1 MKSSKKF
8 GGKEVGISNPDKVM
22 YPDTHFT
29 KIQVIEFYAAI
40 APYLL
45 PHIKDRPITMKRF
58 PNGVG
63 GEHFYEKDAPS
74 FTPSWIKKFPIPRT
88 GEKTMIHYILLNDL
102 PSLVWSANMAN
113 LEIHPFLA
121 KVPQIGRPTMLV
133 FDLDPGEGADILSA
147 CEAAFHV
154 KDMLERLHLKSFV
167 KVSGSKGIHLH
178 VPLNTNVTYEA
189 TQPFARSIAQLL
201 EREYPNLVVSEMPKT
216 KRKGKVFVDWN
227 QNYEYK

>member
-22 YPDTHFT
+22 YPDTQFT

-102 PSLVWSANMAN
+102 PSLVW
-113 LEIHPFLA
+113 
-121 KVPQIGRPTMLV
+121 
-133 FDLDPGEGADILSA
+133 
-147 CEAAFHV
+147 
-154 KDMLERLHLKSFV
+154 
-167 KVSGSKGIHLH
+167 
-178 VPLNTNVTYEA
+178 
-189 TQPFARSIAQLL
+189 
-201 EREYPNLVVSEMPKT
+201 
-216 KRKGKVFVDWN
+216 
-227 QNYEYK
+227 

>member
-1 MKSSKKF
+1 S
-8 GGKEVGISNPDKVM
+8 
-22 YPDTHFT
+22 
-29 KIQVIEFYAAI
+29 
-40 APYLL
+40 
-45 PHIKDRPITMKRF
+45 
-58 PNGVG
+58 
-63 GEHFYEKDAPS
+63 
-74 FTPSWIKKFPIPRT
+74 
-88 GEKTMIHYILLNDL
+88 MIHYLLLNDL

-133 FDLDPGEGADILSA
+133 FDLDPGEGADFLSG

-154 KDMLERLHLKSFV
+154 KDVLERLNLKSFV
-167 KVSGSKGIHLH
+167 KVSGSKGIHVH

-216 KRKGKVFVDWN
+216 KRRGKVYVDWS
-227 QNYEYK
+227 QNSEYKSTVAVYSLRA